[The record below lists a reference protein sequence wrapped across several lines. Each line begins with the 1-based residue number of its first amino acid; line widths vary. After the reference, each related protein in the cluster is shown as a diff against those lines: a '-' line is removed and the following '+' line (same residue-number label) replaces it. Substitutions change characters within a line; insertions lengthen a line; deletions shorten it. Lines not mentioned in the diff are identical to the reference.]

1 MRASTIGSADG
12 SNPSSVGSTPTPAAT
27 HTVALIRMDSMGKVT
42 YGGEAFNLR
51 VLVDKLIANDSHRTL
66 R

>member
-1 MRASTIGSADG
+1 MGDSITGNAGG
-12 SNPSSVGSTPTPAAT
+12 SNPPQVGSNPTPPAT

-51 VLVDKLIANDSHRTL
+51 VLVDKLIANDSHRTM